1 MAQNLKKVSEFDPLT
16 YSSLLGN
23 DLLYIVHRVGGSTES
38 YNLSISDLFLGTNNL
53 STDIKFRSDTLVVAN
68 GRVGINEDTPTYT
81 LDVNGTLRVDGVSQF
96 NSTANTVNIIVNDTL
111 TVSTLRSKS
120 TSNPKSSYQEL
131 IGIIHPVGSIY
142 MSTNSE
148 NPSTTFGVG
157 TWEEWGQGRV
167 PVGVKS
173 TDALF
178 NNVEKI
184 GGSKDAVV
192 VEHDH
197 DATSTAITNVTL
209 TDPGHTHPQSGTRT
223 SGSTDNDDPD
233 VTRWTSTKGT
243 STGSAVTGIT
253 ATATTSVTTT
263 VDDSGVSGA
272 NKNIQPYITCYM
284 WKRTA

>member
-68 GRVGINEDTPTYT
+68 GRVGINEDTPLYT
-81 LDVNGTLRVDGVSQF
+81 LDVNGSLQVDGVSQF
-96 NSTANTVNIIVNDTL
+96 NSTANAVNIIVNDTL
-111 TVSTLRSKS
+111 TVSTLKSKS

-131 IGIIHPVGSIY
+131 IGLIYPVGAIY
-142 MSTNSE
+142 MSTNSQ

-178 NNVEKI
+178 NVFEKT

-192 VEHDH
+192 VEHGH
-197 DATSTAITNVTL
+197 VAASNSSTSITM
-209 TDPGHTHPQSGTRT
+209 TDPGHDHGYKKFNSASDVHSIEGDKKGWENYPED
-223 SGSTDNDDPD
+223 TDK
-233 VTRWTSTKGT
+233 SY
-243 STGSAVTGIT
+243 TGIT
-253 ATATTSVTTT
+253 ISASTTTSTTIHN
-263 VDDSGVSGA
+263 SGVSGE